1 MHPIKVRL
9 SLLPRDLTRQLD
21 AILAWLDEHLCSEDF
36 ARTFTA
42 PEAPEV
48 ITIHLANKVDAF
60 KLIEAFPELETSIE
74 QT

>member
-9 SLLPRDLTRQLD
+9 SLLPRDLIMQLD
-21 AILAWLDEHLCSEDF
+21 AILAWLDEHLCSKDF
-36 ARTFTA
+36 ARSFTA

>member
-21 AILAWLDEHLCSEDF
+21 TIHAWLDEHLFPEDF

-48 ITIHLANKVDAF
+48 ITIHLAKETDAF
-60 KLIEAFPELETSIE
+60 KLIEAFRELETSIE